1 MRLKLFISWLLL
13 ALVACESHT
22 SFPKIDSSG
31 YYPIQKGSQWT
42 YAVVETQFSPVT
54 GQTTASY
61 DLKVIVSDTLVA
73 SSGEVIYTLQRFRR
87 VDDTQPYTATDT
99 WSVRKSDFTVV
110 VQQGNIPY
118 LKLSLPLS
126 AGKTWN
132 GNAYNNLGGKD
143 RCTDGTVN
151 CDAYAVK
158 ALAQGFQLG
167 TLSYK
172 NTVTIEENS
181 AQDPI
186 VGQDVRTSVYA
197 FGVGLVYYESNVFS
211 YCTVGTCIG
220 KQIVESGVAYKQT
233 LKDYVAR

>member
-22 SFPKIDSSG
+22 SFPKIDSNA

-42 YAVVETQFSPVT
+42 YGVAETQFSSVT
-54 GQTTASY
+54 GQTIATY
-61 DLKVIVSDTLVA
+61 DLKVLVSDTLVT
-73 SSGEVIYTLQRFRR
+73 SGEVVYTLQRFRR
-87 VDDTQPYTATDT
+87 ADDTQPYTAIDT
-99 WSVRKSDFTVV
+99 WSVRKSDFAII
-110 VQQGNIPY
+110 VQQGNVPY

-143 RCTDGTVN
+143 RCADGTLT
-151 CDAYAVK
+151 CDNYAVK
-158 ALAQGFQLG
+158 LLAQGFQQG

-172 NTVTIEENS
+172 NTVTIEENN
-181 AQDPI
+181 AVDPI

-197 FGVGLVYYESNVFS
+197 LGVGLVSYESNVLS
-211 YCTVGTCIG
+211 YCTVGSCIG
-220 KQIVESGVAYKQT
+220 QQIVESGIAYKQT

>member
-1 MRLKLFISWLLL
+1 VRLNLLISWLLL

-42 YAVVETQFSPVT
+42 YTVVETQFSAVT
-54 GQTTASY
+54 GQTISSY
-61 DLKVIVSDTLVA
+61 DLKVLVSDTLVA
-73 SSGEVIYTLQRFRR
+73 SGEVVYTLQRFRR
-87 VDDTQPYTATDT
+87 IDDTQPYSATNT
-99 WSVRKSDFTVV
+99 WSVRKSDFAIV

-132 GNAYNNLGGKD
+132 GNAYNSQGGKD
-143 RCTDGTVN
+143 RCTDGTLV
-151 CDAYAVK
+151 CDNYTVK
-158 ALAQGFQLG
+158 GLAQGFQLG

-172 NTVTIEENS
+172 NTVTIEENN
-181 AQDPI
+181 AVDPI
-186 VGQDVRTSVYA
+186 VGQDVRTAVYA

-211 YCTVGTCIG
+211 YCTVGACIG
-220 KQIVESGVAYKQT
+220 KQIVESGIAYKQT

>member
-22 SFPKIDSSG
+22 SFPKIDSNA

-42 YAVVETQFSPVT
+42 YGVAETQFSSVT
-54 GQTTASY
+54 GQTIATY
-61 DLKVIVSDTLVA
+61 DLKVLVSDTLVT
-73 SSGEVIYTLQRFRR
+73 SGEVVYTLQRFRR
-87 VDDTQPYTATDT
+87 ADDTQPYTAIDT
-99 WSVRKSDFTVV
+99 WSVRKSDFAII
-110 VQQGNIPY
+110 VQQGNVPY

-143 RCTDGTVN
+143 RCADGTLT
-151 CDAYAVK
+151 CDNYAVK
-158 ALAQGFQLG
+158 LLAQGFQQG

-172 NTVTIEENS
+172 NTVTIEENN
-181 AQDPI
+181 AVDPI

-197 FGVGLVYYESNVFS
+197 LGVGLVSYESNVFS
-211 YCTVGTCIG
+211 YCTVGSCIG
-220 KQIVESGVAYKQT
+220 QQIVESGIAYKQT

>member
-1 MRLKLFISWLLL
+1 VQLKLFISWLFIALL
-13 ALVACESHT
+13 ACESHT
-22 SFPKIDSSG
+22 SFPKINSAA
-31 YYPIQKGSQWT
+31 YYPIQKGSQWI

-54 GQTTASY
+54 GQTTSTY
-61 DLKVIVSDTLVA
+61 DLKVLVSDTLVA
-73 SSGEVIYTLQRFRR
+73 SGETLYTLQRYRR
-87 VDDTQPYTATDT
+87 DDSTLPFVVSDT
-99 WSVRKSDFTVV
+99 WSVRKSDFSII

-143 RCTDGTVN
+143 RCADGTLA
-151 CDAYAVK
+151 CDNYSVTR
-158 ALAQGFQLG
+158 LAQGFQQG
-167 TLSYK
+167 TLSYS
-172 NTVTIEENS
+172 NTVTIEENN
-181 AQDPI
+181 ATDPI

-197 FGVGLVYYESNVFS
+197 LGVGLVYYESNVFS

-220 KQIVESGVAYKQT
+220 KQVVESGTAYKQT